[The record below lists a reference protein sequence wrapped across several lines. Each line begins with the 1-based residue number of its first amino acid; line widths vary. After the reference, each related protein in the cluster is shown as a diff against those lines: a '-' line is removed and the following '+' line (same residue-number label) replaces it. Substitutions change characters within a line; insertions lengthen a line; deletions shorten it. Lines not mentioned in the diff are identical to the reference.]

1 MRRSVGVAILA
12 VVGLAA
18 QSSVAGAATVTVN
31 TGFTAP
37 ATGFFSP
44 NNVTVA
50 VGDTVTVVNA
60 GGAVRHS
67 LVWADGAPGF
77 AEVPPPSTVNSDPW
91 SSSRTFSAPGDFAFS
106 CSVHPTTMTGVVHVP
121 APAPAPGAPAPTPAP
136 GAPAPTPTPQADRTA
151 PSLTAS
157 GRATRRRITLRVRL
171 SEAARLTV
179 VVTRGRRTLARK
191 RFTRRAAGRATLRV
205 PVRTRSGR
213 VTVRITAVD
222 AAGNTSRRSL
232 RLRVR

>member
-1 MRRSVGVAILA
+1 VAILA
-12 VVGLAA
+12 VVGFAA
-18 QSSVAGAATVTVN
+18 QSSAAAGAATVTVQ

-37 ATGFFSP
+37 STGFFSP

-60 GGAVRHS
+60 GGAVAHDLIWR
-67 LVWADGAPGF
+67 DGAPGF
-77 AEVPPPSTVNSDPW
+77 ARMGPGPTFPANEAAW
-91 SSSRTFSAPGDFAFS
+91 SSPRTFSAPGDYAFR
-106 CSVHPTTMTGVVHVP
+106 CDFHPTTMTGVVHVP
-121 APAPAPGAPAPTPAP
+121 APAPAPGAPAPAPPAP
-136 GAPAPTPTPQADRTA
+136 QPAPAAPTPQADRTA

-157 GRATRRRITLRVRL
+157 GRATRRTITLRVRL

-179 VVTRGRRTLARK
+179 AVIRGRRMIARK

-205 PVRTRSGR
+205 RVRTRSGR
-213 VTVRITAVD
+213 LTVRITAVD
-222 AAGNTSRRSL
+222 TAGNTSRRTL